1 MTKIIF
7 IALLVLCAASCTPV
21 KYVNVNSR
29 HNYYQKHRPNTY
41 TIPVWIP
48 NVGVVLETHV
58 YRKPR
63 GKSLKTTKK

>member
-1 MTKIIF
+1 MKKI
-7 IALLVLCAASCTPV
+7 LLLLAVLFLLIGCVPV
-21 KYVNVNSR
+21 RRVNVNSR
-29 HNYYQKHRPNTY
+29 HNYYQKHRSNTY